1 MENKEH
7 PAVSPDVHPPLRQ
20 AAKFHGRTELCF
32 WMSSSVRGWE
42 SKPRYL
48 QLSESSFPSEPTHR
62 VAWRSHRGRGDHD
75 PPGEAVQHLSHSASG
90 EAKWITKLPTEKI
103 AHFCHS
109 YKRKKK
115 KDTNIN
121 GLKTPVGRG
130 IRLIPLSLSLLVPLS
145 QEKPD
150 LANCH
155 AVLFK
160 TKRSIKSPTP
170 LTWNLDALRE
180 RTAEAHLRPPSGSGE
195 G

>member
-48 QLSESSFPSEPTHR
+48 RLSESSFPSEPTHR

-115 KDTNIN
+115 K
-121 GLKTPVGRG
+121 GYK
-130 IRLIPLSLSLLVPLS
+130 
-145 QEKPD
+145 
-150 LANCH
+150 H
-155 AVLFK
+155 
-160 TKRSIKSPTP
+160 KRSQNTGGSWYSSDTSFPF
-170 LTWNLDALRE
+170 
-180 RTAEAHLRPPSGSGE
+180 PPCPSQSGE
-195 G
+195 TRFSQLPCGTF